1 MSGNEIRKAQREEV
15 GEIMELIAK
24 CVQVMQAG
32 GSDQWDDSYPN
43 QEIISSDIENGT
55 LYAYVDNGAIAGIL
69 VLDENQSEQYRD
81 IKWTQEQ
88 GPHLVMHRLAVH
100 PEVQG
105 KGIARKLIAFAE
117 EHARLAGYT
126 SIRMD
131 TYARNT
137 RALAIYPNL
146 GYEKRGEI
154 FFPGRTA
161 SFPVFEKVLTDSNN

>member
-1 MSGNEIRKAQREEV
+1 MSGNEIRKAQINEV
-15 GEIMELIAK
+15 GEIMELVAK

-43 QEIISSDIENGT
+43 KEIISADIENGT

-69 VLDENQSEQYRD
+69 VLDENQSELYRD
-81 IKWTQEQ
+81 IQWAQEQ
-88 GPHLVMHRLAVH
+88 GPHLIMHRLAVH

-117 EHARLAGYT
+117 EHARVSGYT

-131 TYARNT
+131 TYTKNT

-146 GYEKRGEI
+146 GYERRGEI
-154 FFPGRTA
+154 FFPGREA
-161 SFPVFEKVLTDSNN
+161 SFPVFEKVLAAE

>member
-1 MSGNEIRKAQREEV
+1 MSGNEIRKAQSHEI

-69 VLDENQSEQYRD
+69 VLDENQSELYRD

-117 EHARLAGYT
+117 EHARISGYT

-131 TYARNT
+131 TYTKNT

-146 GYEKRGEI
+146 GYEQRGEI

-161 SFPVFEKVLTDSNN
+161 SFPVFEKVLTHN